1 MRLLNALYQIT
12 YPKGYP
18 MPEKNTGLMYT
29 FAACLLL
36 IAGFGVGY
44 IAHTPPEP
52 IIEMTVHGLFVNGK
66 HVDLDSLKFKLPVVP
81 DKGKDGKKKPG
92 DLPAGQ
98 LGPAA
103 FIDIPKE
110 LVVKNRTG
118 VDGAGI
124 PVSACLETI
133 GNRLGYA
140 ELNGFVSHCSKAPG
154 GQWTEKVQRQLEE
167 YTGGYEYVCIVDTEN
182 CGNTSSWK
190 NAAKMMLNQGELPV
204 LCAVA
209 RLQGYNGR
217 LVSHAVILTGY
228 EECPRVVDVFGF
240 DVKLKK
246 SITSFTYVD
255 CNFPDRVATMEA
267 SALPD
272 KGVLCCMKPKKPVV
286 TEDLFVMWYGDDAPK
301 PAAKCPCSPCDCGS
315 CACHLVKPAVQMT
328 EQRGSPKSPELFGI
342 ESLVNILKDFK
353 EAIFGSNGK
362 PGLRDDIAGGLRDF
376 YGTLRTGVIV
386 AGGCVAGWMLWVGAS
401 LHKIANKA

>member
-1 MRLLNALYQIT
+1 MCIIGGVSLLGVAWLVIRLSAMRLLNALYQIT

-81 DKGKDGKKKPG
+81 DKGKEGKRKPG

-103 FIDIPKE
+103 KM
-110 LVVKNRTG
+110 
-118 VDGAGI
+118 DGAG
-124 PVSACLETI
+124 
-133 GNRLGYA
+133 
-140 ELNGFVSHCSKAPG
+140 
-154 GQWTEKVQRQLEE
+154 
-167 YTGGYEYVCIVDTEN
+167 
-182 CGNTSSWK
+182 
-190 NAAKMMLNQGELPV
+190 
-204 LCAVA
+204 
-209 RLQGYNGR
+209 
-217 LVSHAVILTGY
+217 LT
-228 EECPRVVDVFGF
+228 
-240 DVKLKK
+240 L
-246 SITSFTYVD
+246 
-255 CNFPDRVATMEA
+255 
-267 SALPD
+267 
-272 KGVLCCMKPKKPVV
+272 